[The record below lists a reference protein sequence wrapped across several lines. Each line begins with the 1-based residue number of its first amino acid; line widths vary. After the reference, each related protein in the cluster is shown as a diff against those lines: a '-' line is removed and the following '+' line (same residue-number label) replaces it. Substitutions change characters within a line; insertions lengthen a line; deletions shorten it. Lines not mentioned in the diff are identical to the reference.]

1 MLLLK
6 MQSFLNIFSN
16 WRLLIY
22 RKDYINEFYLFYNWP
37 TLMNLIIWPIGFLFD
52 SFGFFR
58 QTSKSSGNVD
68 KFFHLMLFNIILQW
82 LETIRQC

>member
-22 RKDYINEFYLFYNWP
+22 RKDDTNEFYLFYNWP
-37 TLMNLIIWPIGFLFD
+37 TLMNLIIWPIGFSFD

-58 QTSKSSGNVD
+58 QTSKSSGNV
-68 KFFHLMLFNIILQW
+68 FRLMLFNIILQW
-82 LETIRQC
+82 LETIGQC